1 MKCSCAL
8 VVLVITLAPNTARE
22 LKQSRNSL
30 TDLLSVVTGTGQI
43 FRAES
48 TGAYGDSADD
58 KASYAAVGSAF
69 ITGDSESVAT
79 LALNGISL
87 DRFFPNGK
95 PSSQVYAAGVQAV
108 SGNSTNK
115 DGVVS
120 AGLQAILG
128 ISDDNTA
135 IAGQES
141 SITIVT
147 DGPGVVNAIDAQT
160 GLAGTNFG
168 SAAFRSNVTAQDT
181 GVNPQVTIISDGAAA
196 SREDTSLSS
205 STLCATANNDFDCL
219 N

>member
-1 MKCSCAL
+1 MKFSCVIVL
-8 VVLVITLAPNTARE
+8 FVVVLAPKAARE

-43 FRAES
+43 FRADS
-48 TGAYGDSADD
+48 TGTYGDSADD

-95 PSSQVYAAGVQAV
+95 PSSQVYAAGVQAA
-108 SGNSTNK
+108 SGDSNNK

-120 AGLQAILG
+120 AGLQALLG

-141 SITIVT
+141 SITVVA

-181 GVNPQVTIISDGAAA
+181 GANPQVTIISDGAAA

>member
-1 MKCSCAL
+1 MKFSCVIVL
-8 VVLVITLAPNTARE
+8 FVVVLAPKAARE

-120 AGLQAILG
+120 AGLQALLG

-141 SITIVT
+141 SITVVA

-181 GVNPQVTIISDGAAA
+181 GANPQVTIISDGAAA